1 MTTLLRSLSV
11 AAGTWSVSDSRTRV
25 TFTVSN
31 FGRPVHGSVACSWGE
46 VEVDDGGHPVRVRA
60 ELDLESL
67 DTGIRKRDSDLRK
80 PHFLDI
86 DRHPAMTWAADR
98 FTRDEEGRWTAD
110 GQLSVRGVSAPL
122 AVTGMPESAA
132 LDGTWVRVR
141 ASGGIDRAAVGIR
154 APRFLIGRLVGI
166 EIDAWLTPASRGP
179 AARSGAGGRMGA

>member
-1 MTTLLRSLSV
+1 VTAQLETLHV

-31 FGRPVHGSVACSWGE
+31 FGRPAHGSVTCSWGE
-46 VEVDDGGHPVRVRA
+46 VEVDDDGTPVRVRV
-60 ELDLESL
+60 ELDLETL
-67 DTGIRKRDSDLRK
+67 DTGIRKRDADLRK

-86 DRHPAMTWAADR
+86 DRQPVMTWSADR

-122 AVTGMPESAA
+122 AVTGMPESTAR
-132 LDGTWVRVR
+132 GGPWVRVR
-141 ASGGIDRAAVGIR
+141 AAGVIDRTAVGIR

-166 EIDAWLTPASRGP
+166 EIDAWLTRSRQP
-179 AARSGAGGRMGA
+179 